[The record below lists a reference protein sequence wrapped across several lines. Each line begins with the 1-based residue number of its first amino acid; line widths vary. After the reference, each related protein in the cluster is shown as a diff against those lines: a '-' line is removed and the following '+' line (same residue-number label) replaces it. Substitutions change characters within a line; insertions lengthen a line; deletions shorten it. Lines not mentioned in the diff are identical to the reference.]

1 MRDNMNEARDTVEI
15 DLWKLMG
22 VYLGRWK
29 MIAFVTI
36 AAAVVALGYTA
47 LLVTPLYQA
56 DVMIYVNNIES
67 GQQVE
72 YISASNLATSQQL
85 VNTYKNIITSDSV
98 LEVVAERLNMGY
110 TAKDIRAMLTAAQVE
125 ETEIFEVYITHPDP
139 VVAAQIANTVAEVAP
154 GMIAEVVEGSS
165 TKIID
170 YAKVPRS
177 RYSPDHRKNT
187 LLGAIAGVVAAV
199 LYIALRYLLDVRIKD
214 TEDLEMLFDIPVLG
228 QIPVFN
234 SSENKSSGYGYGY
247 SSRKKV

>member
-170 YAKVPRS
+170 YAKVPES
-177 RYSPDHRKNT
+177 RHSPSYKKNVLVGARLGMVMALGYLT
-187 LLGAIAGVVAAV
+187 LA
-199 LYIALRYLLDVRIKD
+199 YLLDVRIRD
-214 TEDLEMLFDIPVLG
+214 DEDLTEYFDQPLLG
-228 QIPVFN
+228 QIPAFVVKDAPA
-234 SSENKSSGYGYGY
+234 E
-247 SSRKKV
+247 KKN

>member
-47 LLVTPLYQA
+47 LMVTPLYQA

-170 YAKVPRS
+170 YAKVPES
-177 RYSPDHRKNT
+177 RHSPSYKKNVLVGAMLGMVMALGYLT
-187 LLGAIAGVVAAV
+187 LA
-199 LYIALRYLLDVRIKD
+199 YLLDVRIRD
-214 TEDLEMLFDIPVLG
+214 DEDLTEYFDQPLLG
-228 QIPVFN
+228 QIPAFVVKDAPA
-234 SSENKSSGYGYGY
+234 E
-247 SSRKKV
+247 KKN

>member
-154 GMIAEVVEGSS
+154 AMIAEVVEGSS

-170 YAKVPRS
+170 YAKVPES
-177 RYSPDHRKNT
+177 RHSPSYKKNVLVGAMLGMVMALGYLT
-187 LLGAIAGVVAAV
+187 LA
-199 LYIALRYLLDVRIKD
+199 YLLDVRIRD
-214 TEDLEMLFDIPVLG
+214 DEDLTEYFDQPLLG
-228 QIPVFN
+228 QIPAFVVKDAPA
-234 SSENKSSGYGYGY
+234 E
-247 SSRKKV
+247 KKN

>member
-170 YAKVPRS
+170 YAKVPES
-177 RYSPDHRKNT
+177 RHSPSYKKNVLVGAMLGMVMALGYLT
-187 LLGAIAGVVAAV
+187 LA
-199 LYIALRYLLDVRIKD
+199 YLLDVRIRD
-214 TEDLEMLFDIPVLG
+214 DEDLTEYFDQPLLG
-228 QIPVFN
+228 QIPAFVVKDAPA
-234 SSENKSSGYGYGY
+234 E
-247 SSRKKV
+247 KKN

>member
-47 LLVTPLYQA
+47 LMVTPLYQA
-56 DVMIYVNNIES
+56 DVMIYVNNITSEA
-67 GQQVE
+67 QVD
-72 YISASNLATSQQL
+72 YITAANLATSQQL

-170 YAKVPRS
+170 YAKVPES
-177 RYSPDHRKNT
+177 RHSPSYKKNVLVGAMLGMVMALGYLT
-187 LLGAIAGVVAAV
+187 LA
-199 LYIALRYLLDVRIKD
+199 YLLDVRIRD
-214 TEDLEMLFDIPVLG
+214 DEDLTEYFDQPLLG
-228 QIPVFN
+228 QIPAFVVKDAPA
-234 SSENKSSGYGYGY
+234 E
-247 SSRKKV
+247 KKN